1 MNPEAITCPVNA
13 TVEEAARL
21 MRDEGIGDVMVMDGD
36 HFRGIVTDRDIVV
49 RAIAEGESPREC
61 QLVDI
66 VSGDVATVTPD
77 DEVDQAVRL
86 MRERAVRR
94 LPVLDAGRPVG
105 MVAIGDL
112 AIERDSDS
120 ALADISA
127 APPNN

>member
-49 RAIAEGESPREC
+49 RAVAEGESPREC